1 VMPTVNPDAR
11 GRGLRES
18 VLARLFA
25 LLLCMGLPMLLSPRE
40 LQGRAA
46 AMFARNTLRS
56 VRG

>member
-1 VMPTVNPDAR
+1 MESVNPDAR
-11 GRGLRES
+11 GRGLRKS

-25 LLLCMGLPMLLSPRE
+25 LLLCIGLPMLLSPRE